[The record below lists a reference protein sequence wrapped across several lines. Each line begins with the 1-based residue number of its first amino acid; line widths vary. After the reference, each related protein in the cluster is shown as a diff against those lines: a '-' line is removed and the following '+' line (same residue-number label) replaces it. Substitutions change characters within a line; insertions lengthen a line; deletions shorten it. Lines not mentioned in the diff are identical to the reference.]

1 MGTYNVHGGHNSIVQ
16 GANFGGR
23 KEHVMDRQVKDA
35 LISKLRSLGHTVY
48 DCTDETGSTQSA
60 NLRNIV
66 AKCNAHRVDL
76 DISLHLNAFNGSA
89 NGVEV
94 CYYDQQALAAKV
106 SKQLADDIGW
116 SNRGA
121 KPRTD
126 LYVLNTTSAPAILI
140 ELGFIDNEGDMAKW
154 NVDKIADS
162 ICYAITGQRTGSTGG
177 GSTSGSTGGSTGGGT
192 TTPPQGGYDSSW
204 FTLQNGVFT
213 LNRSINLRT
222 APFSSAPLIA
232 TLNAGDTVKYEAYG
246 YEKDG
251 FVWLRQ
257 NRGNGNYGYIASGE
271 TSNGQRISYW
281 GTFQ

>member
-16 GANFGGR
+16 GANYGSR

-66 AKCNAHRVDL
+66 AKCNAHSVDL
-76 DISLHLNAFNGSA
+76 DISLHLNAYNGSA

-126 LYVLNTTSAPAILI
+126 LYVLNTTKAPAILI

-177 GSTSGSTGGSTGGGT
+177 NTGGGSTGGSTGGG
-192 TTPPQGGYDSSW
+192 GYDSSW
-204 FTLQNGVFT
+204 FTPQNGVFT
-213 LNRSINLRT
+213 ANTSIKVRREPSVNAEHLRT
-222 APFSSAPLIA
+222 LNSGSPFTYTSF
-232 TLNAGDTVKYEAYG
+232 GM
-246 YEKDG
+246 EKDG
-251 FVWLRQ
+251 YVWIK
-257 NRGNGNYGYIASGE
+257 GVDGTYAATGE
-271 TSNGQRISYW
+271 TRDGKRISYW